1 MYPTKIIALFEPY
14 LIYTMS
20 ERTKQDKIAFPPFMK
35 TGISDIAE
43 KLGVTK
49 AAYIRMCIKKDV
61 DDRGYKK
68 TENK

>member
-1 MYPTKIIALFEPY
+1 MSKAQDQFKITLTPY
-14 LIYTMS
+14 LKNS
-20 ERTKQDKIAFPPFMK
+20 VH
-35 TGISDIAE
+35 DIAE

-68 TENK
+68 NESLK

>member
-1 MYPTKIIALFEPY
+1 MSKAQDQFKITLTPY
-14 LIYTMS
+14 LKNS
-20 ERTKQDKIAFPPFMK
+20 VH
-35 TGISDIAE
+35 DIAE

-68 TENK
+68 SDKWLQILLTNL